1 MSRRAM
7 AEFAAVES
15 IQRRALTSKARVV
28 VFAETVVPAWNT
40 ATDAFWSQTVAALQ
54 AAYFLS

>member
-1 MSRRAM
+1 M